1 MAPMPRMLSVLIV
14 GVLHVFPAHCGISPS
29 VPLGGA
35 PATHPVETH
44 PVDVLG
50 AEVEQQVLQFLNFL
64 RNHWETN
71 QETIR
76 AATPGTLRRDNV
88 DKLVYSKELGGH
100 AILEGYQFQG
110 SKLVRGQCAFLQRPV
125 HSTNEFIDYYGR
137 IKTAIAAIYGMPHV
151 DKTVWVDDLYRPLP
165 EYWGVAVMIGHL
177 EYNATWRTAEGTISI
192 ELTGDR
198 HSRLTI
204 DYRSQHFMEQEEA
217 HRDEPLLTSPTST
230 ASALF

>member
-1 MAPMPRMLSVLIV
+1 MLSVLIV
-14 GVLHVFPAHCGISPS
+14 GFLHVLPSHCGISPS
-29 VPLGGA
+29 VTADGMHATA
-35 PATHPVETH
+35 PADPH
-44 PVDVLG
+44 PVDALA
-50 AEVEQQVLQFLNFL
+50 AEVEQQALHFLNFL
-64 RNHWETN
+64 KKHWEMN

-76 AATPGTLRRDNV
+76 AAAPGTLRRDNV

-137 IKTAIAAIYGMPHV
+137 IKIAITAIYGTPQV

-177 EYNATWRTAEGTISI
+177 EYNATWTTAEGTISI

-204 DYRSQHFMEQEEA
+204 DYRSQNFMEQEEA
-217 HRDEPLLTSPTST
+217 HRDERPLISPTST
-230 ASALF
+230 ASSSS